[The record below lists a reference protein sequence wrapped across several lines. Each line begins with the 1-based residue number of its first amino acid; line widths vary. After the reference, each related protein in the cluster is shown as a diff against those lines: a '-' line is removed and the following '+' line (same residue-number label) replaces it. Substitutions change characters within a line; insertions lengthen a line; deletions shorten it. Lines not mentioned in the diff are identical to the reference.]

1 MNSEQI
7 KNIRKQMGLSQESFA
22 EVLGVSFAT
31 VNRWENGKAIPQKGR
46 VALIRGLLEKKD
58 SAQKKDV
65 AQSMNVSAPS
75 LNFEGDPE
83 AIKLVVEATRLQN
96 GHLFNKTYGLEISRV
111 VPLPH
116 QRIAVYEHLLPQN
129 PLRYLLA
136 DDAGAGKTIMTGLYI
151 REMVNRGRMR
161 RVIIFC
167 PAGLTWNW
175 RRELHHFFDL
185 EFRVLRSADFDERDP
200 FSEPG
205 GQFVI
210 VSVDTAA
217 TPSIRSF
224 LNSDTGP
231 RFDLAVFDEAHKL
244 SWADPRRA
252 DTKTNRYQ
260 LAEIVGRKATHLLL
274 LTATPHMGKPFP
286 YFALW
291 RLLDPNVFSTLS
303 ALEAVPQEKRRRFF
317 IRRLKEE
324 MIDYDGKPI
333 YKPRLCQTNSF
344 PLTPSERAFYDAS
357 TEYLKWSY
365 QQSASK
371 DRNAAAMVVAVLQRR
386 LASSTFAM
394 LESLRRRR
402 ERITNE
408 QASPMGEQ
416 MSLERLASRF
426 DMSTADEDEPEVAG
440 RESEEVF
447 EEQALRLA
455 RPTDS
460 VQRRKELEYLDHITG
475 LGEAVLS
482 QQQEAKF
489 AKLKELVD
497 LPEFQREKLLIF
509 TEHRDTLRHL
519 QSRFEALG
527 YTGQIA
533 SIHGGMDVAE
543 REEQRRFFMPPE
555 FRRAQGL
562 DDPDHP
568 SARVMLATDA
578 AGEGINLQFAWLM
591 VNFDI
596 PWNPARLEQRMGRL
610 HRFGQPHDE
619 VRIFNLV
626 AENTREGDV
635 LATLLRKLDEARREL
650 CSDKVFDVVGQQLQ
664 DISMREL
671 MREALFENSPYSGQ
685 RKLESLLATQ
695 QLRTRVEKERE
706 RASSFGDVAK
716 RLGQLKSEIE
726 VENFHR
732 LLPAYISSFVTKV
745 SPLLGI
751 SIEGDLNAAAR
762 LVVDADSSWLWRRLG
777 SPNVQL
783 PSFVSVRRDAA
794 PEGVPA
800 DTVAFL
806 RPGDPLFDGL
816 CAETIE
822 RFGSDVGR
830 GGLFC
835 DPTTDKPYYVAIYAC
850 EIGETTLNDRS
861 DGLSATPKFD
871 RRLVGIRWDESGQFS
886 TCAANHLLAL
896 LPAPPSLVWKA
907 GTLLQN
913 PFEQVMRAEGYAR
926 AEAEAS
932 ILQQGR
938 AALRAESLARLD
950 DLQRGF
956 DFYGSE
962 LAEERSELSRRVRE
976 GNVNAGK
983 RLDQVK
989 AQQTRLAEDKV
1000 SSLLYE
1006 QRRSELLDIVK
1017 FQRLA
1022 VALVIPDTSA
1032 DAKDAYDKNIEA
1044 IAVRIA
1050 TNYEVDH
1057 HRARVYDV
1065 SSPHLARGYDLES
1078 HRMNGDKIVIEVK
1091 GRAGR
1096 GAVHLTDNEW
1106 PTAAN
1111 VRDKYWLYV
1120 VVDCATEPRLYRVQ
1134 DPIRLAFKTRQSFT
1148 INLGDIVAA
1157 AQSD

>member
-1 MNSEQI
+1 
-7 KNIRKQMGLSQESFA
+7 MGLSQEAFA

-31 VNRWENGKAIPQKGR
+31 VNRWENGKAAPQ
-46 VALIRGLLEKKD
+46 RGH
-58 SAQKKDV
+58 V
-65 AQSMNVSAPS
+65 AQIHALVAKKKPVADEVPTMKASVPS

-83 AIKLVVEATRLQN
+83 AVKLVVEATRLQN
-96 GHLFNKTYGLEISRV
+96 GHLFNKAFGLEISRV
-111 VPLPH
+111 VPLAH

-151 REMVNRGRMR
+151 REMVNRGRIR
-161 RVIIFC
+161 RVVIFC

-175 RRELHHFFDL
+175 RRELHHFFNL

-205 GQFVI
+205 GKFDI
-210 VSVDTAA
+210 VSVDTGA
-217 TPSIRSF
+217 TPSIREFFRSE
-224 LNSDTGP
+224 NAP
-231 RFDLAVFDEAHKL
+231 HFDLAVFDEAHKL

-260 LAEIVGRKATHLLL
+260 LAEIIGRKCTHLLL

-291 RLLDPNVFSTLS
+291 RLLDPNVFSTPS
-303 ALEAVPQEKRRRFF
+303 ALDAVPQEKRRRFF

-344 PLTPSERAFYDAS
+344 PLTPGERTFYDAS

-408 QASPMGEQ
+408 QMLAMGEQ
-416 MSLERLASRF
+416 MSLERLTSHF
-426 DMSTADEDEPEVAG
+426 DTSTADEDEPEVTG
-440 RESEEVF
+440 REGEEVF
-447 EEQALRLA
+447 EEQALCLA

-460 VQRRKELEYLDHITG
+460 AHRRKELEYLDRIIE
-475 LGEAVLS
+475 LGEAALA

-509 TEHRDTLRHL
+509 TEHRDTLRYL
-519 QSRFEALG
+519 QGRFEALG

-543 REEQRRFFMPPE
+543 REEQRIFFMSPE

-562 DDPDHP
+562 DDPDRP

-635 LATLLRKLDEARREL
+635 LTTLLHKLEEARREL

-671 MREALFENSPYSGQ
+671 MREALFESSPYSGQ
-685 RKLESLLATQ
+685 RKLENLLATQ
-695 QLRTRVEKERE
+695 QLRARVEKERE

-716 RLGQLKSEIE
+716 RLGQLKSEME

-732 LLPAYISSFVTKV
+732 LLPAYISNFVTKV
-745 SPLLGI
+745 SPRLGI
-751 SIEGDLNAAAR
+751 RIDGDLNAAAR
-762 LVVDADSSWLWRRLG
+762 LTVEADGSWLWRRIG
-777 SPNVQL
+777 NPGTSL
-783 PSFVSVRRDAA
+783 PAFVSVRRDAA

-800 DTVAFL
+800 DKVAFL

-822 RFGSDVGR
+822 RFGPDVAR
-830 GGLFC
+830 GALFC
-835 DPTTDKPYYVAIYAC
+835 DPAAEKPYYAAIYSC
-850 EIGETTLNDRS
+850 EFGETTVPNA
-861 DGLSATPKFD
+861 SATPKLD

-886 TCAANHLLAL
+886 PCAANHLLAL
-896 LPAPPSLVWKA
+896 LPAPPSLAWKA
-907 GTLLQN
+907 GALLQN
-913 PFEQVMRAEGYAR
+913 PLEQVTRAEAYAR

-938 AALRAESLARLD
+938 AALRAEASTRIE

-956 DFYGSE
+956 DFYGGE

-976 GNVNAGK
+976 GDVNALK

-989 AQQTRLAEDKV
+989 AQQAHLAEDKA

-1022 VALVIPDTSA
+1022 VALVIPDTSP

-1065 SSPHLARGYDLES
+1065 SAPHLARGYDLES
-1078 HRMNGDKIVIEVK
+1078 HRMNGEKIVIEVK

-1134 DPIRLAFKTRQSFT
+1134 DPIRLVFKTRQSFT

-1157 AQSD
+1157 AQTD

>member
-1 MNSEQI
+1 
-7 KNIRKQMGLSQESFA
+7 MGLSQEAFA
-22 EVLGVSFAT
+22 VVLGVSFAT
-31 VNRWENGKAIPQKGR
+31 INRWENGKAVPQKGR
-46 VALIRGLLEKKD
+46 VAQIRALVAKNK
-58 SAQKKDV
+58 SAADEVPVIK
-65 AQSMNVSAPS
+65 VSVPS

-83 AIKLVVEATRLQN
+83 AVKLVVEANRLQN
-96 GHLFNKTYGLEISRV
+96 GHLFNKAYGLEISRV
-111 VPLPH
+111 VPLAH

-129 PLRYLLA
+129 SLRFLLA
-136 DDAGAGKTIMTGLYI
+136 DDAGAGKTIMTGLYV
-151 REMVNRGRMR
+151 REMVNRGRLR
-161 RVIIFC
+161 GAIIFC

-185 EFRVLRSADFDERDP
+185 EFRVLRSADFDDRDP

-217 TPSIRSF
+217 TPSVRKFFESE
-224 LNSDTGP
+224 NSP

-244 SWADPRRA
+244 SWSDPRRA

-260 LAEIVGRKATHLLL
+260 LAEIVGRKSTHLLL

-291 RLLDPNVFSTLS
+291 RLLDPNVFSTPS
-303 ALEAVPQEKRRRFF
+303 ALDAVPQEKRRRFF

-344 PLTPSERAFYDAS
+344 PLTPAERVFYDAS

-365 QQSASK
+365 QHSASK
-371 DRNAAAMVVAVLQRR
+371 DKNAAAMVVAVLQRR

-408 QASPMGEQ
+408 QTLGMSEQ
-416 MSLERLASRF
+416 ISLERLTSHF
-426 DMSTADEDEPEVAG
+426 DASTADEDEPEVTG
-440 RESEEVF
+440 REGEEVF
-447 EEQALRLA
+447 EEQALNLA

-460 VQRRKELEYLDHITG
+460 AQRRKELEYLDHITG
-475 LGEAVLS
+475 LGEGVLA

-497 LPEFQREKLLIF
+497 SPEFQREKLLIF

-519 QSRFEALG
+519 QGRFEALG

-543 REEQRRFFMPPE
+543 REEQRTFFMPPE

-562 DDPDHP
+562 DDPDRP

-610 HRFGQPHDE
+610 HRFGQRHDE

-664 DISMREL
+664 DISMRDL
-671 MREALFENSPYSGQ
+671 MRDALFENSPYSGQ
-685 RKLESLLATQ
+685 RKLENLLATQ
-695 QLRTRVEKERE
+695 QLRARVERERE

-716 RLGQLKSEIE
+716 RLGQLKGEME
-726 VENFHR
+726 VENFNR
-732 LLPAYISSFVTKV
+732 LLPAYISNFVSKA
-745 SPLLGI
+745 SPRLGLRI
-751 SIEGDLNAAAR
+751 DGDLNAAAR
-762 LVVDADSSWLWRRLG
+762 LSVEADGSWLWRRIG
-777 SPNVQL
+777 NPGAQL
-783 PSFVSVRRDAA
+783 PLFVSVRRDAA
-794 PEGVPA
+794 PDGVPA
-800 DTVAFL
+800 EKVAFL

-822 RFGSDVGR
+822 RFAPDVAR
-830 GGLFC
+830 GALFC
-835 DPTTDKPYYVAIYAC
+835 DPAAEKPYYAAIYSC
-850 EIGETTLNDRS
+850 EIGERTLLGGENQAN
-861 DGLSATPKFD
+861 ATLKLD
-871 RRLVGIRWDESGQFS
+871 RRMVGIRWDESGQFS
-886 TCAANHLLAL
+886 ACAANHLLAL
-896 LPAPPSLVWKA
+896 LPAPTSLAWKA
-907 GTLLQN
+907 GALLQN
-913 PFEQVMRAEGYAR
+913 PLEQLTRADAYAR

-938 AALRAESLARLD
+938 SALRAEASTRLE

-956 DFYGSE
+956 DFHSGE
-962 LAEERSELSRRVRE
+962 LAEDRSELSRRVRD
-976 GNVNAGK
+976 GDVNAVK
-983 RLDQVK
+983 RLEQVK
-989 AQQTRLAEDKV
+989 AQQARLAEDKT

-1022 VALVIPDTSA
+1022 VALVIPDTSTE
-1032 DAKDAYDKNIEA
+1032 AKDAYDKNIEA

-1050 TNYEVDH
+1050 INYEVDR

-1065 SSPHLARGYDLES
+1065 SAPHLARGYDLES
-1078 HRMNGDKIVIEVK
+1078 HRMNGEKIVIEVK

-1134 DPIRLAFKTRQSFT
+1134 DPIRVAFKTRQSFT
-1148 INLGDIVAA
+1148 LNLGDIVAA
-1157 AQSD
+1157 AEVD